1 MNGGEIEISVS
12 VKHKVFENEGCQKNL
27 KTSTSGCDM
36 LEFVN
41 SRDSHTKYK

>member
-12 VKHKVFENEGCQKNL
+12 VKHKVFENEGCQ
-27 KTSTSGCDM
+27 
-36 LEFVN
+36 EFGN